1 MAARKQ
7 KLHCSR
13 LMLLFEAASKGMS
26 VDLEYNVEATHLT
39 SFPLR
44 IE

>member
-1 MAARKQ
+1 MAGREQ
-7 KLHCSR
+7 KTHCSQ
-13 LMLLFEAASKGMS
+13 LMLLFEAASKGMRE
-26 VDLEYNVEATHLT
+26 DLEYNVEATHLT